1 MGEYSDWRT
10 MQSYPI
16 PMVPGPVQVPPR
28 ILSAYQQ
35 DFGSP
40 DLEPEYL
47 ELYNQTELK
56 MRQLF
61 GTQNQVA
68 FLTGEG
74 MLSLWSALKSTIRP
88 GERVLALATG
98 VFGYGI
104 GDMARSIGAQVKTL
118 GFAHNETLQDWEKIE
133 EAIIEF
139 QPKMISVVHC
149 ETPSG
154 TLNPLQKL
162 GELKR
167 KHNIPLL
174 YADMVASVG
183 GVPIETDAWHV
194 DLALGGSQKVL
205 SAPCDISFLAV
216 SQKAWEIIQ
225 DVAYVGYDAL
235 LPFRHA
241 QQKAEFPYTPHWHGL
256 AAIQTSVDMLLEEG
270 LPFTYQRHELVADY
284 CRKQLQSMGY
294 ELFVETPFIP
304 SPTVTAVKIPEG
316 ITWQDFDQKLRAE
329 GLVVGGSYGPL
340 AGKVFRLG
348 HMGSQANMPLMHRA
362 LAVLERVMESG

>member
-1 MGEYSDWRT
+1 

-16 PMVPGPVQVPPR
+16 PMVPGPVLVPAN

-40 DLEPEYL
+40 DLEPEFL
-47 ELYNQTELK
+47 DLYHQTELK

-61 GTQNQVA
+61 GTQNQIV
-68 FLTGEG
+68 FQTGEG

-104 GDMARSIGAQVKTL
+104 GDMARSIGAQVKTV
-118 GFAHNETLQDWEKIE
+118 GFPHNETLHNWEKIE

-139 QPKMISVVHC
+139 QPKMITVVHC

-154 TLNPLQKL
+154 TLNPLDKL
-162 GELKR
+162 GELKQ

-174 YADMVASVG
+174 YVDMVASVG
-183 GVPIETDAWHV
+183 GVPIHTDAWQV

-216 SQKAWEIIQ
+216 SQPAWEIIQ

-235 LPFRHA
+235 LPFRDA
-241 QQKAEFPYTPHWHGL
+241 QKKAEFPYTPHWHGM
-256 AAIQTSVDMLLEEG
+256 AAIQTSVDLLLEEG
-270 LPFTYQRHELVADY
+270 LPLAFQRHELVAAY
-284 CRKQLQSMGY
+284 CRKQLQAMGY
-294 ELFVETPFIP
+294 ELFVEPPSIP
-304 SPTVTAVKIPEG
+304 SPTVTAVNIPEG
-316 ITWQDFDQKLRAE
+316 ITWQAFDQKLRAE

-348 HMGSQANMPLMHRA
+348 HMGSQANMPLMHKA